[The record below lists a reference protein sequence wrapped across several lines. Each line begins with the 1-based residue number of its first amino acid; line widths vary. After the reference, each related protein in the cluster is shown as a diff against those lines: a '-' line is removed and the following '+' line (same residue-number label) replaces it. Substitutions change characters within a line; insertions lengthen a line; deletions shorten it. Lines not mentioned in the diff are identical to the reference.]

1 MFRRRWAEE
10 STNRTVQASH
20 SFEGM
25 KYILPETRSEST
37 DKPSTSLLK
46 TSLFQLD
53 FPAFLRDRTRTTEER
68 AEAIATR
75 VATNAIALT
84 NLGPIPHLS
93 IDPGDVSWNYRIN
106 MANVRPQ

>member
-1 MFRRRWAEE
+1 MRSGEKQPGVAARRTKSGSGHRMFRRRWAEE

-37 DKPSTSLLK
+37 DKPSTSLLE

-53 FPAFLRDRTRTTEER
+53 FSAFLRGRT
-68 AEAIATR
+68 
-75 VATNAIALT
+75 
-84 NLGPIPHLS
+84 
-93 IDPGDVSWNYRIN
+93 
-106 MANVRPQ
+106 